1 MSGAVFVPGYSW
13 QPEGL
18 SRIDTLKKHGKIL
31 DFYRRLTPSAKQV
44 LKYRWDVWARP
55 KQLMP
60 PSSIVPHALGWKFWV
75 NLAGRGCG
83 KTRVAAEAVRTLV
96 EKEQVKRIALVAP
109 TYRDA
114 VQTMIK
120 GESGLMSVFPDN
132 GPIKLRFVKQD
143 AAVYFTRGQRT
154 IATAFVYTGEE
165 PERLRGPQHDF
176 AWFDELGAFKY
187 LLDVWQL
194 FVAGHRLGSNPRAVF
209 TTTPRSNLLKIKG
222 LLDHPRAVTTFGTSQ
237 ENRGNLAPDTIETLE
252 SIYDDTDFAAQ
263 ELGGVLYLDDSGS
276 LFKSDWLNAYRVKPE
291 LVKASGQTIVNGVPI
306 LKFVVVVD
314 PSGSS
319 KDSACECGIVVVGL
333 GADNN
338 AYLFEDLSK
347 RTSPNE
353 WTRIAVIASGRY
365 QEAAIVYEKNFG
377 DEMVGDLIRA
387 TAKDLGVKVKTVP
400 VEAVSDKVK
409 RAMLVSP
416 LVQRGRFR
424 LIGYFGQL
432 EKQLVTWQPGTG
444 KSPDRLDA
452 FVWAGIH
459 LILQQVRRDLPGG
472 LTLF

>member
-1 MSGAVFVPGYSW
+1 MSGAVFVPDHSW
-13 QPEGL
+13 QPKGL
-18 SRIDTLKKHGKIL
+18 SRVDALKQSGQVSA
-31 DFYRRLTPSAKQV
+31 FYNGLSQPAKTA
-44 LKYRWDVWARP
+44 LKYKWDFWARP
-55 KQLMP
+55 AQIIP
-60 PSSIVPHALGWKFWV
+60 PSNVVPHDRGWKFWI
-75 NLAGRGCG
+75 NLAGRGYG
-83 KTRVAAEAVRTLV
+83 KTRVAAEALRGLI
-96 EKEQVKRIALVAP
+96 EREQVKRVALVAP
-109 TYRDA
+109 TYRD
-114 VQTMIK
+114 VVNTMIK
-120 GESGLMSVFPDN
+120 GESGLMSVFPEN
-132 GPIKLRFVKQD
+132 GDIKLRFVKQD
-143 AAVYFTRGQRT
+143 AALYFTKNRKV

-187 LLDVWQL
+187 IVDVWQL
-194 FVAGHRLGSNPRAVF
+194 FVAGHRLGTNPRGIF
-209 TTTPRSNLLKIKG
+209 TTTPRSNLLQIDG
-222 LLDHPRAVTTFGTSQ
+222 LLNHPRAVTTFGSSQ
-237 ENRGNLAPDTIETLE
+237 ENRTNLAPDTIETLE
-252 SIYDDTDFAAQ
+252 SIYQDTDFAAQ
-263 ELGGVLYLDDSGS
+263 ELGGALRLDDSGS
-276 LFKSDWLNAYRVKPE
+276 LFKVDWINNHRADPKRVTTN
-291 LVKASGQTIVNGVPI
+291 GQTIVNGVPI
-306 LKFVVVVD
+306 LKFAVVVD

-353 WTRIAVIASGRY
+353 WSQIAVLASGRY
-365 QEAAIVYEKNFG
+365 QNAVIVYEKNFG

-387 TAKDLGVKVKTVP
+387 KAKDLGVKVTTVA
-400 VEAVSDKVK
+400 VEAVTDKVK

-416 LVQRGRFR
+416 LVQKGRFR

-459 LILQQVRRDLPGG
+459 LLLKQTPRGVVG
-472 LTLF
+472 